1 MRHPHPSSSHAQGYT
16 LCTLTC
22 ALAPLPP
29 SSYVTL
35 AASVPRAQ
43 GYTLVNDTQQH
54 LVYCQLNPP
63 PEVSFWVQYYWIWII
78 VAVVCVLLLSA
89 LIL

>member
-1 MRHPHPSSSHAQGYT
+1 M
-16 LCTLTC
+16 
-22 ALAPLPP
+22 
-29 SSYVTL
+29 
-35 AASVPRAQ
+35 
-43 GYTLVNDTQQH
+43 VNDTQQH